1 MKEISRRTKAKGDL
15 PGSIYLRGKI
25 YWIKYYK
32 DGKPYRESTRSEDY
46 DTAQAELAKRIAEVT
61 QGKTPNI
68 EAKRIKFEDLSK
80 DYLSDYRINERKSL
94 VRAEISVNHLQGFF
108 AGMRAVE
115 ISTSKIRQYIER
127 RMEDEAANGT
137 INRELTALKRMLN
150 LGARC
155 TPPKVDRVPYV
166 PMLKE
171 NNVRK
176 GFFEPG
182 DFMALR
188 DKLPAHLKEFAT
200 FAYKT
205 GWRKSEI
212 CNLEWKQVDL
222 DRGTVRLNPGET
234 KNGSGRVAFLDSEL
248 IDMLSFMFEARKKA
262 GSLLPYVF
270 PNRDGDGPIQDIRKS
285 WATACKN
292 AKIGQKLLHDC
303 RRTAVRNMIRSG
315 NPEVVVMAI
324 TGHKTREVFD
334 RYNIV
339 NEADLQLAAARQEEY
354 LKVAMGTKTGTI
366 LNIKKRYNSQS
377 GSTQRKGD

>member
-1 MKEISRRTKAKGDL
+1 
-15 PGSIYLRGKI
+15 
-25 YWIKYYK
+25 
-32 DGKPYRESTRSEDY
+32 
-46 DTAQAELAKRIAEVT
+46 
-61 QGKTPNI
+61 
-68 EAKRIKFEDLSK
+68 
-80 DYLSDYRINERKSL
+80 
-94 VRAEISVNHLQGFF
+94 
-108 AGMRAVE
+108 
-115 ISTSKIRQYIER
+115 
-127 RMEDEAANGT
+127 MEQKAANGT

-150 LGARC
+150 LGAKC

-166 PMLKE
+166 PMLIE

-188 DKLPAHLKEFAT
+188 DRLPDHLKEFAT

-212 CNLEWKQVDL
+212 CNLEWKDVDL
-222 DRGTVRLNPGET
+222 DQGYARLNPGET
-234 KNGSGRVAFLDSEL
+234 KNKGGRVAFLDSEL
-248 IDMLSFMFEARKKA
+248 IAMLSSLFEARKKA

-339 NEADLQLAAARQEEY
+339 NEADLRLAAARQEEY
-354 LKVAMGTKTGTI
+354 LKTAVGTKTGTI
-366 LNIKKRYNSQS
+366 LDFEERHNQQT
-377 GSTQRKGD
+377 GSHHTRGD

>member
-1 MKEISRRTKAKGDL
+1 
-15 PGSIYLRGKI
+15 
-25 YWIKYYK
+25 
-32 DGKPYRESTRSEDY
+32 
-46 DTAQAELAKRIAEVT
+46 
-61 QGKTPNI
+61 
-68 EAKRIKFEDLSK
+68 
-80 DYLSDYRINERKSL
+80 
-94 VRAEISVNHLQGFF
+94 
-108 AGMRAVE
+108 
-115 ISTSKIRQYIER
+115 
-127 RMEDEAANGT
+127 MEQKAANGT

-150 LGARC
+150 LGAKC

-166 PMLKE
+166 PMLIE

-188 DKLPAHLKEFAT
+188 DRLPDHLKEFAT

-212 CNLEWKQVDL
+212 CNLEWKDVDL
-222 DRGTVRLNPGET
+222 DQGYARLNPGET
-234 KNGSGRVAFLDSEL
+234 KNKGGRVAFLDSEL
-248 IDMLSFMFEARKKA
+248 IAMLSSLFEARKKA

-339 NEADLQLAAARQEEY
+339 NEADLRLAAARQEEY
-354 LKVAMGTKTGTI
+354 LKGAMGTKTGTL
-366 LNIKKRYNSQS
+366 LNLEDRHTAQNR
-377 GSTQRKGD
+377 TT

>member
-1 MKEISRRTKAKGDL
+1 
-15 PGSIYLRGKI
+15 
-25 YWIKYYK
+25 
-32 DGKPYRESTRSEDY
+32 
-46 DTAQAELAKRIAEVT
+46 
-61 QGKTPNI
+61 
-68 EAKRIKFEDLSK
+68 
-80 DYLSDYRINERKSL
+80 
-94 VRAEISVNHLQGFF
+94 
-108 AGMRAVE
+108 
-115 ISTSKIRQYIER
+115 
-127 RMEDEAANGT
+127 MEQKAANGT

-150 LGARC
+150 LGAKC

-166 PMLKE
+166 PMLIE

-188 DKLPAHLKEFAT
+188 DRLPDHLKEFAT

-212 CNLEWKQVDL
+212 CNLEWKDVDL
-222 DRGTVRLNPGET
+222 DQGYARLNPGET
-234 KNGSGRVAFLDSEL
+234 KNKGGRVAFLDSEL
-248 IDMLSFMFEARKKA
+248 IAMLSSLFEARKKA

-339 NEADLQLAAARQEEY
+339 NEADLRLAAARQEEY
-354 LKVAMGTKTGTI
+354 LKTALGTKTGTI
-366 LNIKKRYNSQS
+366 LDFEERHNQQT
-377 GSTQRKGD
+377 GSHHTRGD